1 MPWHGLGAVRTMSLR
16 VLDRRVPGERLGTQM
31 TVYVVRHGE
40 AVGNREGRFLG
51 QVDPPLTETG
61 IEQAR
66 RQGAALKGLGITRI
80 LSSDLVRAY
89 TTASI
94 IGEALDLP
102 AESTAALREVSH
114 GVIDGWLSG
123 DIQASEHGPAREK
136 DKYNYRPPGGES
148 YADIEARILSALPPP
163 CQPPMLLVTH
173 LGPMRVMLH
182 RFCGYAQMDAASATI
197 GHDGILALARTGASW
212 SGSWPAPRPTARP

>member
-1 MPWHGLGAVRTMSLR
+1 
-16 VLDRRVPGERLGTQM
+16 M

-40 AVGNREGRFLG
+40 AEGNREGRFLG

-66 RQGAALKGLGITRI
+66 RQGAALKGLGIARV
-80 LSSDLVRAY
+80 LSSDLVRAR

-94 IGEALDLP
+94 IAEALGIP
-102 AESTAALREVSH
+102 VESTPALREVSH
-114 GVIDGWLSG
+114 GVIDGWLAS
-123 DIQASEHGPAREK
+123 DIRNSEYGPARDK

-148 YADIEARILSALPPP
+148 YADIEARILSVLSPP
-163 CQPPMLLVTH
+163 CEQPMLLVTH

-182 RFCGYAQMDAASATI
+182 RLCGRSQAEAVSANI
-197 GHDGILALARTGASW
+197 GHDEILVLTNSGADW
-212 SGSWPAPRPTARP
+212 SGKFLRGDE